1 MFAFTSTGGVVDKEI
16 NKGHRPYVF
25 RIHSQNYH
33 HIGTL
38 LLEEGNKPQ
47 WAQLYIYDTEHEI
60 QNRIEASK
68 NGGEDSSIDPI
79 IVAGLQ
85 KMLDE
90 HNVLVKTFR
99 MTQDKFKED
108 NYHEY
113 TLKLIG
119 KRSGT
124 HNLPLASEVA
134 ALVVRDPS
142 EQNAMRDIII
152 EFKDMAPQMISD
164 IHPKLMSLQY
174 PLLFPFREDGFTIQ
188 IPYKCV

>member
-33 HIGTL
+33 NIGTL
-38 LLEEGNKPQ
+38 LPEEGNKPH
-47 WAQLYIYDTEHEI
+47 WAQLYIYDTVHEI

-90 HNVLVKTFR
+90 HNVLIKTFR
-99 MTQDKFKED
+99 MAQDKFKED

-124 HNLPLASEVA
+124 HNLPSASEVA
-134 ALVVRDPS
+134 ALVV
-142 EQNAMRDIII
+142 
-152 EFKDMAPQMISD
+152 
-164 IHPKLMSLQY
+164 
-174 PLLFPFREDGFTIQ
+174 
-188 IPYKCV
+188 